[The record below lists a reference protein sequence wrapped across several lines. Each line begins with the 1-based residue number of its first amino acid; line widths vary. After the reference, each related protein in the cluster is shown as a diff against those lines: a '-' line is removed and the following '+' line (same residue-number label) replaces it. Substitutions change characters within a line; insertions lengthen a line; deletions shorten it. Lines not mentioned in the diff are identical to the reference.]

1 MVAACAVWCIVKG
14 LQDEAAPRPKK
25 RPNARSRRRYD
36 KARLKSRLSDE
47 EFARAAAL
55 HPTER
60 RLLELRA
67 IAPPAPATTM
77 EQPGQEPVP
86 LDPAHGPVRSDSAH
100 GIGLVGFLHCW
111 SFDAETATLIA
122 QSLGTYCTV
131 GHLPEQTYCM
141 TQKLPSPNV
150 FVVVISISPSS
161 SL

>member
-1 MVAACAVWCIVKG
+1 MVAGCAEWCIVKG
-14 LQDEAAPRPKK
+14 LQDEAAPRPKM

-55 HPTER
+55 RPTER

-86 LDPAHGPVRSDSAH
+86 PPWDAAIDPAHGPVRSDSAH
-100 GIGLVGFLHCW
+100 GLVSLLGVGFC
-111 SFDAETATLIA
+111 F
-122 QSLGTYCTV
+122 V
-131 GHLPEQTYCM
+131 GVLL
-141 TQKLPSPNV
+141 QKQRQL
-150 FVVVISISPSS
+150 
-161 SL
+161 

>member
-1 MVAACAVWCIVKG
+1 MVAACAEWCIVKG

-47 EFARAAAL
+47 EFARTAAL

-100 GIGLVGFLHCW
+100 GIGLVSLLLVGFC
-111 SFDAETATLIA
+111 I
-122 QSLGTYCTV
+122 V
-131 GHLPEQTYCM
+131 GVLM
-141 TQKLPSPNV
+141 QKQRH
-150 FVVVISISPSS
+150 
-161 SL
+161 